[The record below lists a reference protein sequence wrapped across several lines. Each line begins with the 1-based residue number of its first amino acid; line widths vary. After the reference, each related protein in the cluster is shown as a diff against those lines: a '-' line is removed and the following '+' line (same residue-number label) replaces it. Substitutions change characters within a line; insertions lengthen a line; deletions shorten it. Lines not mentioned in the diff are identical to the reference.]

1 MISLRRLFGIFISLA
16 LLSGCWDSKE
26 IQNIAYVTALGF
38 DYVDGKYKAYAQVLN
53 FSNIAK
59 TEALEIGKIV
69 PSWIGQ
75 GEGKTVTE
83 SMSSLYSTSQQR
95 VLWGHVRTIIYSE
108 NLLKQTKI
116 QNIYSAINR
125 YREIRY
131 NILMYGTKEPITK
144 IFAQKSLLNFSPIES
159 ILSTP
164 EQVYSQL
171 SFIKPVYGY
180 EVIADS
186 NEGGGSCMLPS
197 LAIDNK
203 TWLED
208 EKKKSMLKMN
218 GAYMLKNHKLAG
230 WLSEEDLKGSRWL
243 DRDLERTLTNVPDT
257 EDPVATVVLINPHNA
272 ITPIIVDGK
281 VHYDVKITVRAYL
294 DELIESI
301 SEPNLEKETAK
312 VLVSQIR
319 NTFNKGLTIKSDVL
333 NLENS
338 LYRSNPHKWHEL
350 HHEKEDAFLL
360 TKDSLHNVEV
370 KVHFIHSGKY
380 KSKI

>member
-1 MISLRRLFGIFISLA
+1 MISLRRLFGIVISLA

-26 IQNIAYVTALGF
+26 IQNMAYVTALGF
-38 DYVDGKYKAYAQVLN
+38 DYVDGKYIAYAQVLN
-53 FSNIAK
+53 FSNISK
-59 TEALEIGKIV
+59 NEAIEIGKVV
-69 PSWIGQ
+69 PAWIGQ
-75 GEGKTVTE
+75 GEGETVTE
-83 SMSSLYSTSQQR
+83 SMSSLYATSQER
-95 VLWGHVRTIIYSE
+95 VLWGHVKTIIYSE
-108 NLLKQTKI
+108 NLLKQGTKI
-116 QNIYSAINR
+116 QNIYSAVNR

-144 IFAQKSLLNFSPIES
+144 LFAQKSLLNFSPIES

-171 SFIKPVYGY
+171 SLIKPVYGY

-186 NEGGGSCMLPS
+186 NEGSGSCMLPS
-197 LAIDNK
+197 LAIDNE

-243 DRDLERTLTNVPDT
+243 DQDHLERTLTNVPDIG
-257 EDPVATVVLINPHNA
+257 DPVATVVLITPRNA
-272 ITPIIVDGK
+272 ITPIIVDEK
-281 VHYDVKITVRAYL
+281 VHYDIKITVRAYL

-333 NLENS
+333 NLEDS
-338 LYRSNPHKWHEL
+338 LYRSNPHKWHKS
-350 HHEKEDAFLL
+350 HQEKEDAFLL
-360 TKDSLHNVEV
+360 TKDSLQCR
-370 KVHFIHSGKY
+370 S
-380 KSKI
+380 